1 MEVLPGR
8 LEKSVTMSDAE
19 IVSALHRARV
29 SGSKLTRYPGPT
41 PRDKAHAF
49 EIQSAVRQ
57 KLRSWKHA
65 GWKIGCTSEKAQK
78 ALKTDGPFPGPVYDH
93 RLYKSGAYVSTQ
105 ATNSRTTE
113 PEIAFTMA
121 RDLPARE
128 APYSVDDVLAA
139 VRTVHPAI
147 EVVNPRCP
155 KGFDDVVEW
164 YIADGALSHG
174 LVLGTGIPPLP
185 RDQYAKIAAK
195 ASVNGEWKYSGVSS
209 NALGGPEKALTW
221 LANDLVAKSLHLRAG
236 DVVSTGVITEVF
248 DASIGDEVMAVFE
261 GLGVVSISY

>member
-1 MEVLPGR
+1 MEVFPGR
-8 LEKSVTMSDAE
+8 LAESVTMSDE
-19 IVSALHRARV
+19 DIISALHRARL
-29 SGSKLTRYPGPT
+29 SGSKMTRYPGPR

-49 EIQSAVRQ
+49 EIQSAVRH
-57 KLRSWKHA
+57 KLRSWKHV
-65 GWKIGCTSEKAQK
+65 GWKVGCTSEKAQK
-78 ALKTDGPFPGPVYDH
+78 ALKTDGPFPGPVYGH

-105 ATNSRTTE
+105 AANSRTTE

-121 RDLPARE
+121 RDLPARGE
-128 APYSVDDVLAA
+128 PYSIAETLAA
-139 VRTVHPAI
+139 VKTVHPAI

-155 KGFDDVVEW
+155 KGFDDEVEW

-185 RDQYAKIAAK
+185 QDQYAGISAK
-195 ASVNGEWKYSGVSS
+195 ASVNGEWKYSGVAS
-209 NALGGPEKALTW
+209 NALGGPENVLTW
-221 LANDLVAKSLHLRAG
+221 LANDLVSKGLHLRAG

-248 DASIGDEVMAVFE
+248 DANIGDEVMAVFE